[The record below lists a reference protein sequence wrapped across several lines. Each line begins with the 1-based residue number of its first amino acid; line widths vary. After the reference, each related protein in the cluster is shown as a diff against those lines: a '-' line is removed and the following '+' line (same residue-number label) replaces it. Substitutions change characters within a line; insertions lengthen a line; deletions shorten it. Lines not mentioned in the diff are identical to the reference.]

1 MTKGCT
7 CWMPECLTKQLRI
20 VDVKHQVK
28 FWKKTC
34 SWIGICML
42 QLMRRRCIIT
52 TLSLN
57 SKVCSGN
64 MPLLQAP
71 SSSKCRHQLATLC
84 VLFSSIYHA
93 DLLHKLL
100 LVIKEKRQRS
110 CPRCRY
116 FCMAI
121 RLLSG
126 HMLDRLFYLNSDL
139 KKCAIHRILLI
150 CTKWLAS
157 ISKFKKTFPWT
168 EISDRWWTQ
177 VFD

>member
-150 CTKWLAS
+150 CTK
-157 ISKFKKTFPWT
+157 
-168 EISDRWWTQ
+168 
-177 VFD
+177 